1 MPIKFKTD
9 LGTIKIDD
17 NVIAT
22 IAGLSA
28 MESYGIV
35 GMASKNAADGFFE
48 LLKWDHFTKGIS
60 VVSKEE
66 KLNIDLHII
75 VEYGVQIS
83 VVSKN
88 IKDIVKQRSILS
100 AYIFC
105 EKANDLISWSQKSF
119 DLTIIDRYYES
130 ALCYHYLRGELS
142 KELCEIYSQL
152 IKTDLSVFLDISPD
166 KCIERLARRS
176 TLSPYETKEYLEQAH
191 YFYHTKFKSF
201 WKIDASLSPD
211 EISHQIYS
219 KIIKA
224 YFKGHL

>member
-1 MPIKFKTD
+1 MINT
-9 LGTIKIDD
+9 GITV
-17 NVIAT
+17 NVIHFKRVDSFPYLF
-22 IAGLSA
+22 IAKKKA
-28 MESYGIV
+28 QQFI
-35 GMASKNAADGFFE
+35 
-48 LLKWDHFTKGIS
+48 
-60 VVSKEE
+60 
-66 KLNIDLHII
+66 
-75 VEYGVQIS
+75 
-83 VVSKN
+83 VSKN